1 MSKKT
6 IFQNLNK
13 MSVGFAQRM
22 KTYSKVNYFPLYLGA
37 IRKVN
42 DG

>member
-22 KTYSKVNYFPLYLGA
+22 QTYSKVNYFPLYLGA